1 MADGRDLDS
10 YNSQSHSESTKYQS
24 TGRTNFLT
32 RSTNGC
38 SLNGLAHS
46 ANLAKP
52 SVFDFNFKTNVCPT
66 CQGTG
71 RVPKGERPL
80 GWLVRLPV
88 APQLLLSCS
97 VIWRIEVCLGALQ
110 HSVHLALRNTRLNR
124 RSVFHWR
131 E

>member
-1 MADGRDLDS
+1 MGHKMADGRNLDS
-10 YNSQSHSESTKYQS
+10 YSSQSHSESTKYQS

-46 ANLAKP
+46 AKLAKP

-71 RVPKGERPL
+71 RVPKGERL
-80 GWLVRLPV
+80 SGLCSYLSR
-88 APQLLLSCS
+88 APQLLPSS
-97 VIWRIEVCLGALQ
+97 TVIGQLK
-110 HSVHLALRNTRLNR
+110 HK
-124 RSVFHWR
+124 
-131 E
+131 